1 MTKLAGAIP
10 NKLEDTRFIFMGN
23 YSPERV
29 GYSQA
34 KKQRGHI
41 PVSTPPEPPVFY
53 TQVTLG
59 LVKILTGQKTT
70 KRSKSTSAAVILRY
84 FKCAM
89 TCLIVNI
96 STPTA
101 HMMDM
106 NLFFLCDKRHYE
118 AVLHLRQSVN
128 SQHAA

>member
-41 PVSTPPEPPVFY
+41 PGSFVCIYIIVAGHAFG
-53 TQVTLG
+53 TQIMLG
-59 LVKILTGQKTT
+59 LV
-70 KRSKSTSAAVILRY
+70 
-84 FKCAM
+84 
-89 TCLIVNI
+89 
-96 STPTA
+96 
-101 HMMDM
+101 
-106 NLFFLCDKRHYE
+106 
-118 AVLHLRQSVN
+118 
-128 SQHAA
+128 

>member
-41 PVSTPPEPPVFY
+41 PGRIVAGHAFG
-53 TQVTLG
+53 TQIILG
-59 LVKILTGQKTT
+59 LVKILNGQKQPNNQ
-70 KRSKSTSAAVILRY
+70 KAPRL
-84 FKCAM
+84 
-89 TCLIVNI
+89 
-96 STPTA
+96 
-101 HMMDM
+101 
-106 NLFFLCDKRHYE
+106 
-118 AVLHLRQSVN
+118 QSF
-128 SQHAA
+128 